1 MTNYINPIPTEIEL
15 KKSVEVSA
23 NAPKTPTRITVK
35 YQTTAI
41 FEDIGEK
48 NKENTEKAV
57 TR

>member
-1 MTNYINPIPTEIEL
+1 MTDYINPIPTEIEL

-23 NAPKTPTRITVK
+23 NDPKTPKRITVK